1 MKQIYL
7 KGAVPL
13 AFIAFSINPY
23 SLFSQCTCS
32 GGLPATAIEQTVTIA
47 PSKVSTLN
55 FTFQQFDPSIGN
67 LSCVTLYD
75 TITGSSVT
83 GVRNTAARG
92 IPKDWDE
99 SKNGP
104 YVPGPPIAEDSI
116 AYLFQL
122 TLVNLVSGPGIDISD
137 VFLRT
142 YGRDTLSYYG
152 TPGDTITYGPEN
164 IITNPNGIGK
174 TGGNAAYLGNGTVSF
189 TYSINGGLITLQGG
203 SNYRQEITTE
213 IGGKLKLVYYWC
225 PAIPLGSTI
234 KSFTVFKKDGTVSL
248 QWLATNDQSDITYE
262 IQYSQDGESWADA
275 GTVPAGSAPAGTV
288 AEYQYQY
295 HPAATDVGEIFFRIK
310 RSDGQGNISYSEVK
324 VINLQQADQLPGIR
338 IYPNPV
344 SDRVTV
350 QFDEAQTGTF
360 RLELIN
366 TTGQVVQQSLV
377 QLTGNRLAAMELSG
391 RPARGIYFLR
401 ARDTVRNR
409 QFLAKVIVN

>member
-7 KGAVPL
+7 KGAVLL
-13 AFIAFSINPY
+13 AFIAFSVNPTY
-23 SLFSQCTCS
+23 SQCMCS
-32 GGLPATAIEQTVTIA
+32 PGVPATAIDQTVTIA
-47 PSKVSTLN
+47 PTKTSTLN

-67 LSCVTLYD
+67 LSCVTLHD
-75 TITGSSVT
+75 VISGSSVT
-83 GVRNTAARG
+83 GARNT
-92 IPKDWDE
+92 
-99 SKNGP
+99 GP
-104 YVPGPPIAEDSI
+104 DSTGF
-116 AYLFQL
+116 LFQL
-122 TLVNLVSGPGIDISD
+122 TLTNKVTGPGISISH
-137 VFLRT
+137 VFNTT
-142 YGRDTLSYYG
+142 YGYDTLAPYG
-152 TPGDTITYGPEN
+152 DPADTISYGPEN
-164 IITNPNGIGK
+164 IITDPSGVAN
-174 TGGNAAYLGNGTVSF
+174 TGGNAAYLGLGTVNF
-189 TYSINGGLITLQGG
+189 TYNINGGMITLDGG
-203 SNYRQEITTE
+203 SNYRSSVTTT
-213 IGGKLKLVYYWC
+213 IGGTLNLTYYWC

-234 KSFTVFKKDGTVSL
+234 KSFTVFKKDGAVSL

-262 IQYSQDGESWADA
+262 IQYSQDGESWASA

-324 VINLQQADQLPGIR
+324 VINLRQADQLPGIR